1 MQTPSL
7 CLASFHYLRTVWQ
20 LKVSKTHAWSLRRM
34 ASFNPWEL
42 RDKHGDREW
51 RTSGEN
57 FGFHCLLVLIVQRH
71 WVYGNGTERMQHFLS
86 AALTNGVFLTAF
98 SWSWLRQLYKLNYL
112 VLCIQNLL
120 RHNGPRDFL
129 CFSSKLSTPRNTV
142 LMISVASNQMTDCM
156 LIGMTFKVESVSN

>member
-1 MQTPSL
+1 MENLWGKLWFPLPISVDRSEAL
-7 CLASFHYLRTVWQ
+7 
-20 LKVSKTHAWSLRRM
+20 SLRKWNGKN
-34 ASFNPWEL
+34 ATFPFSSAHKWSFFN
-42 RDKHGDREW
+42 
-51 RTSGEN
+51 S
-57 FGFHCLLVLIVQRH
+57 VQLIV
-71 WVYGNGTERMQHFLS
+71 T
-86 AALTNGVFLTAF
+86 
-98 SWSWLRQLYKLNYL
+98 LRQLYKLNYL

>member
-34 ASFNPWEL
+34 ASLPLRTERQTWRSRVENLWGKLWFPLPISVDRSEALSLRKWNGKNATFPFSSAHKWSFFN
-42 RDKHGDREW
+42 
-51 RTSGEN
+51 S
-57 FGFHCLLVLIVQRH
+57 VQLIV
-71 WVYGNGTERMQHFLS
+71 T
-86 AALTNGVFLTAF
+86 
-98 SWSWLRQLYKLNYL
+98 LRQLYKLNYL

>member
-1 MQTPSL
+1 MNWLTIRPQRNIFYLEILRDKMQTPSL
-7 CLASFHYLRTVWQ
+7 CLASLHYLRTVWQ
-20 LKVSKTHAWSLRRM
+20 LKVSKTHGWSLRRTV
-34 ASFNPWEL
+34 SFNPWEL

-57 FGFHCLLVLIVQRH
+57 FGFHCLLVFIVQGH
-71 WVYGNGTERMQHFLS
+71 WV
-86 AALTNGVFLTAF
+86 
-98 SWSWLRQLYKLNYL
+98 RQLYKLNYL
-112 VLCIQNLL
+112 VLWIQNLL
-120 RHNGPRDFL
+120 RRDGPRDFL